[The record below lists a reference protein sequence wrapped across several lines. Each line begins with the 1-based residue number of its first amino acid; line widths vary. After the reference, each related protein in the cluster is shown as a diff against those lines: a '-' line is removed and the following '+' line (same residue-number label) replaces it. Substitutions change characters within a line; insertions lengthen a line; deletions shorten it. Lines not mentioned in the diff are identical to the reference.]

1 MLSETMILHD
11 GAAMVK
17 HVRWD
22 ELKKELLNPK
32 LERQH
37 VSGKQLTL
45 ARLLMRKGLVTE
57 EHSHLHEQFAYVL
70 EGALKFTVNGQEQI
84 VRSGEVRSDRYPV
97 GTRQRSESSA
107 ISGLRTAEGRQKT

>member
-1 MLSETMILHD
+1 
-11 GAAMVK
+11 MVK

-57 EHSHLHEQFAYVL
+57 EHSHPHEQFAYVL

-84 VRSGEVRSDRYPV
+84 VRSGEVICIPPNALHNAEALEDTINLDLFSP
-97 GTRQRSESSA
+97 A
-107 ISGLRTAEGRQKT
+107 RTDWEK

>member
-1 MLSETMILHD
+1 
-11 GAAMVK
+11 MVK

-45 ARLLMRKGLVTE
+45 ARLVMRKGLVTE

-84 VRSGEVRSDRYPV
+84 VRSGEV
-97 GTRQRSESSA
+97 
-107 ISGLRTAEGRQKT
+107 ISIPPNARHNAEALEDTINLDLFSPARTDWEK